1 MNGTLQARRP
11 LTIGL
16 TGGIGSG
23 KSSVARILEESGAA
37 VIHAD
42 AVGHE
47 VYQPQTEG
55 WRRVTAA
62 FGEGIVKADQTIDR
76 QKLGTIVFRDP
87 EALKRLNA
95 IVHPL
100 IFAEVQRRIG
110 SLRAS
115 GSTQPIVVEAAVL
128 IEANWL
134 PLVDEVWLVV
144 ADKQAVID
152 RLARQRGLAP
162 HEVAR
167 RLAAQLSDA
176 ERRKVAQVVIENR
189 GSLEELRGQVE
200 SIWQRVTAVK

>member
-1 MNGTLQARRP
+1 MGL

-23 KSSVARILEESGAA
+23 KSTVARILEDLGAT

-47 VYQPQTEG
+47 VYLPQTEG

-62 FGEGIVKADQTIDR
+62 FGRDIVKPDQTIDR
-76 QKLGTIVFRDP
+76 QKLGAIVFRDP

-100 IFAEVQRRIG
+100 IFDEVRRRIG

-115 GSTQPIVVEAAVL
+115 GVTQPIVVEAAVL
-128 IEANWL
+128 VEANWL

-144 ADKQAVID
+144 AGKEAVID
-152 RLARQRGLAP
+152 RLAHQRGLAP
-162 HEVAR
+162 DDVAR
-167 RLAAQLSDA
+167 RLDAQLTDA
-176 ERRKVAQVVIENR
+176 QRREVAQLVIENR
-189 GSLEELRGQVE
+189 GSLEELRAQVE
-200 SIWQRVTAVK
+200 SIWQRVTAAK

>member
-1 MNGTLQARRP
+1 MRL
-11 LTIGL
+11 LTVGL

-23 KSSVARILEESGAA
+23 KSTVARILEDLGAT

-47 VYQPQTEG
+47 VYLPQTEG
-55 WRRVTAA
+55 WRRVTAG
-62 FGEGIVKADQTIDR
+62 FGRDILKPDQTIDR

-110 SLRAS
+110 ALRAS
-115 GSTQPIVVEAAVL
+115 GSTQPIIVEAAVL

-134 PLVDEVWLVV
+134 SLVDEVWLVV
-144 ADKQAVID
+144 AGKEAVID

-162 HEVAR
+162 DDVAR
-167 RLAAQLSDA
+167 RLDAQLTDA
-176 ERRKVAQVVIENR
+176 QRGKVAHLLIENR
-189 GSLEELRGQVE
+189 GSVEELRKQVE
-200 SIWQRVTAVK
+200 AVWHRVTAAK

>member
-1 MNGTLQARRP
+1 MRTRA

-23 KSSVARILEESGAA
+23 KSTVAKMLEDLGAT

-47 VYQPQTEG
+47 VYLPQTVG
-55 WRRVTAA
+55 WRRVTEA
-62 FGEGIVKADQTIDR
+62 FGSAIVKPDQTIDR
-76 QKLGTIVFRDP
+76 QKLGAIVFRDQ

-100 IFAEVQRRIG
+100 IYAEIQRRM
-110 SLRAS
+110 SALRAS
-115 GSTQPIVVEAAVL
+115 GVIGPVVVEAAIL

-144 ADKQAVID
+144 AGKEAVVE
-152 RLARQRGLAP
+152 RLASQRSLSP
-162 HEVAR
+162 DDVSR
-167 RLAAQLSDA
+167 RVDAQLSDA
-176 ERRKVAQVVIENR
+176 ERRKVAHVVIENR
-189 GSLEELRGQVE
+189 GSIDELR
-200 SIWQRVTAVK
+200 QRVRSLWQHATSAT